1 MRSSEVAAEAG
12 VNVQTL
18 RYYERLGLLSEPPRT
33 GSGYR
38 LYPAETVETVR
49 FVKRAQELGF
59 TFDEVQELLHL
70 AEGGPAD
77 CDTARD
83 LAQARIGVLESKI
96 DDLNRMWDSLVELV
110 TTCERPRVA
119 RSCPLLRTLHCDR
132 REPR

>member
-1 MRSSEVAAEAG
+1 MRSSEIAAEAG

-18 RYYERLGLLSEPPRT
+18 RYYERRGLLAEPPRT

-38 LYPAETVETVR
+38 VYPAATVETVR

-59 TFDEVQELLHL
+59 TLDDVHELLDL

-83 LAQARIGVLESKI
+83 LAQARLALLEDKI
-96 DDLNRMWDSLVELV
+96 ADLVQMRDSLVELV
-110 TTCERPRVA
+110 ATCERPRPD
-119 RSCPLLRTLHCDR
+119 RRCPLLSTLHTNR
-132 REPR
+132 RKP

>member
-1 MRSSEVAAEAG
+1 MRSSEVATEAG

-18 RYYERLGLLSEPPRT
+18 RYYERLGLLAEPPRT

-38 LYPAETVETVR
+38 LYPVETVETVR

-59 TFDEVQELLHL
+59 TLDDVQELLHL

-96 DDLNRMWDSLVELV
+96 DGLIRMRGSLVELV
-110 TTCERPRVA
+110 TTCERPQAA
-119 RSCPLLRTLHCDR
+119 RRCPLLRALHSDR
-132 REPR
+132 REP